1 MKETRV
7 PEGYHTITPHITLN
21 EVQGLIKFLK
31 EAFSAEE
38 REVLTADDGRII
50 HAEIQIGDSIIM
62 MAEPTGDADLVYGTF
77 YMYVDDLEGVYK
89 SALKAGASS
98 IKEPADQ
105 FYGDR
110 NAAVK
115 DAFGNAWWIAARY
128 EDVPQEELQKRV
140 KDSTN

>member
-1 MKETRV
+1 
-7 PEGYHTITPHITLN
+7 
-21 EVQGLIKFLK
+21 
-31 EAFSAEE
+31 
-38 REVLTADDGRII
+38 
-50 HAEIQIGDSIIM
+50 
-62 MAEPTGDADLVYGTF
+62 
-77 YMYVDDLEGVYK
+77 MYVDDLEDVYS

-128 EDVPQEELQKRV
+128 EDVSQEELQKRA
-140 KDSTN
+140 KESTD